1 MQRIRDRGQELG
13 IKRFSV
19 MPIPE
24 LKGKIEE
31 AERMIE
37 EAEKKLKYEKTVTC
51 QACLEERRKQRLI
64 DDKLYDWRC
73 MDNLIR
79 KLVCTYCKHDNFAVD
94 GDIRVCVACGTV
106 EDTVSTEGD
115 YTYNRVKHR

>member
-1 MQRIRDRGQELG
+1 MTKPDLVAAIAEAE
-13 IKRFSV
+13 KV
-19 MPIPE
+19 VHY
-24 LKGKIEE
+24 GKIE
-31 AERMIE
+31 
-37 EAEKKLKYEKTVTC
+37 C
-51 QACLEERRKQRLI
+51 QHCLDERRKQRLI
-64 DDKLYDWRC
+64 DDKLYDRRC

-106 EDTVSTEGD
+106 EETVCTEGD